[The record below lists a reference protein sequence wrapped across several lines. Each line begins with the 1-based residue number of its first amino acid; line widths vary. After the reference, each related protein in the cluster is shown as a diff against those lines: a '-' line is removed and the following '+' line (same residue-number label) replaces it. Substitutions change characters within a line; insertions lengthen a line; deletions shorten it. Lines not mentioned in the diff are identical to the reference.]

1 MTTCYSDVTITN
13 DNEISSG
20 IDPAVVDWLEA
31 HANDPVVK
39 RTWLLANGLGTLQ
52 DKRDHIQ
59 DLISMTRGITTPPK
73 DYSACT

>member
-1 MTTCYSDVTITN
+1 M
-13 DNEISSG
+13 EQSG

-39 RTWLLANGLGTLQ
+39 RAWLLANGLGTLQ

-59 DLISMTRGITTPPK
+59 DLISMTRGITTPLPYDK
-73 DYSACT
+73 SQATRHDEH